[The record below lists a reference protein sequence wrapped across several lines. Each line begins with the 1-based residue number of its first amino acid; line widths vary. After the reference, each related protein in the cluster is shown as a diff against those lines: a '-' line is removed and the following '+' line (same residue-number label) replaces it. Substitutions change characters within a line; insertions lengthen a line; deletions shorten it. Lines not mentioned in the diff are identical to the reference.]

1 MTAIDVHDEDARPA
15 AGCRSCHALAAR
27 LEELQRVNA
36 AHYERARDLEAR
48 DHPHADQ
55 LARELADTRAEL
67 DKALLGQEQAVAAL
81 VRWRLRYDRLTG
93 SRWAL
98 LCELFGRRA

>member
-1 MTAIDVHDEDARPA
+1 MTAVDVHDEDARPA

-27 LEELQRVNA
+27 LEELQRINT

-48 DHPHADQ
+48 GHPDADQ
-55 LARELADTRAEL
+55 LARELADTQAEL
-67 DKALLGQEQAVAAL
+67 DKSLLAEEQAIAAL
-81 VRWRLRYDRLTG
+81 VRWRRRYDALTG

-98 LCELFGRRA
+98 LCELLGRRA